1 MKPSLKLWLKAFEFG
16 QVALMVIL
24 GVALFKYLFIEFF
37 QKKLDF
43 DFLVGGSI
51 IPLFWTFAKK
61 LADFKEDFNSLKEEV
76 NQEQSERLA
85 DKNLLLRLDA
95 KVEVLLQQESTNSRV
110 DKLFDE
116 LQFIKTSNNSAS
128 E

>member
-1 MKPSLKLWLKAFEFG
+1 MKPSPKLWLRLFELG
-16 QVALMVIL
+16 QFALIVLL
-24 GVALFKYLFIEFF
+24 GAALFKFLFVEFF
-37 QKKLDF
+37 KKKLDF

-51 IPLFWTFAKK
+51 LPLVWTFAKN

-116 LQFIKTSNNSAS
+116 LQQMKLQ
-128 E
+128 EKV